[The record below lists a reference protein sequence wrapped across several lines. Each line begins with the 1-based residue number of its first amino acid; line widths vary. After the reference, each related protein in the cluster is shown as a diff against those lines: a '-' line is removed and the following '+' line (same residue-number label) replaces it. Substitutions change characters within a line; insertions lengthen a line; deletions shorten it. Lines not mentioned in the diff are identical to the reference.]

1 YLPLNYLF
9 LALSDGLEVCAW
21 GAVVKRTAPSAPL
34 HLDFQRIRSAGIQRT
49 PTSFSVARTRT
60 ALLQQLDVT
69 HAARKI
75 ARPPDAVR
83 IVWVDLNSSRIRLRV
98 CQREFRE
105 RFSFRI
111 EAGHFIHV
119 LFAKPNQ
126 RAFGI
131 SLH

>member
-1 YLPLNYLF
+1 MGWKY
-9 LALSDGLEVCAW
+9 ALEALLL
-21 GAVVKRTAPSAPL
+21 KRTTPSAPL
-34 HLDFQRIRSAGIQRT
+34 RLDFQRIRSTGIQRT

-69 HAARKI
+69 HAAREI

-83 IVWVDLNSSRIRLRV
+83 IVWVNLNSSRIRLRV
-98 CQREFRE
+98 CQRKFRE
-105 RFSFRI
+105 CFSFRI